1 MHCMVLYL
9 KINTCKHIF
18 IPLRLLLKISRLYHY
33 PSKCRLTVNENK
45 IVCEI
50 KKEDTYVFHSWA
62 RGKFSQQDD
71 SVMINLLTAVMLI
84 RISLS

>member
-50 KKEDTYVFHSWA
+50 KKEDTVYMYFTLGREASLVN
-62 RGKFSQQDD
+62 R
-71 SVMINLLTAVMLI
+71 MIQ
-84 RISLS
+84 S